1 MTTCRL
7 DRRTYSSYAA
17 SASVT
22 RSARSKQSL
31 HLLRLLR
38 QGSRVAGLTLLGLL
52 TVAVGLRATHVQT
65 VDPGRTVFE
74 SRCARCHGADGNGGE
89 RGPAIAVRL
98 TARDDQQLIGV
109 IRDGLPAR
117 GMPPSIVADSEMADL
132 VKFLR
137 TIQRRAD
144 ARPVVRMTVRTAAGT
159 SLDGQ
164 VLGEGFDDLQLLTD
178 DKRVHLLRRAGDRF
192 RDVTSAVDWPTYNG
206 DPRGNRYTTLTQIS
220 KANVARLAPAWL
232 FTIPGASHS
241 QVTPVVAGGMMYV
254 ANVNECFALDAG
266 TGRQIWHYKR
276 PRTPAMINDVKRGAA
291 VAGDRVFMETD
302 DAHVIALN
310 RFTGELLWDTTL
322 DDWRKN
328 YSATSAPLPAGN
340 LIISGVTGGE
350 HGANGFVAAHDQETG
365 KEVWRFSTVPKSGE
379 PGSETW
385 QGKDIDHG
393 GAPTWFTGSFD
404 PALDIVYWPTG
415 NPSKEYNGDHRKGD
429 NLYSDSIL
437 ALDRKTGRLEWY
449 YQFTPHDLW
458 DWDATQ
464 TSVLVDADWQGQPR
478 KLMLHASRNGFFYV
492 FDRRDGALL
501 LAKPFVKNLTWASG
515 IGPDG
520 RPVKLPNQDPSP
532 AGTKV
537 CPSQDG
543 ATNWFSPSFNPATGL
558 YYVQTF
564 EKCSVYTKSD
574 QGEWE
579 TGKSYLGGSQR
590 TARDPKPQRIL
601 KAIDIRTGAIRW
613 ELPQPGPAE
622 SWGGT
627 LATASG
633 LVIFGED
640 GGGLVAADAVSGK
653 PLWIFQT
660 NHNWKA
666 SPMTYLFDGKQYV
679 AVAAGSTIIALG
691 IHD

>member
-1 MTTCRL
+1 MKFLCVSVVLIALST
-7 DRRTYSSYAA
+7 A
-17 SASVT
+17 SA
-22 RSARSKQSL
+22 
-31 HLLRLLR
+31 
-38 QGSRVAGLTLLGLL
+38 
-52 TVAVGLRATHVQT
+52 LRAQT
-65 VDPGRTVFE
+65 VDPGRGAFE

-89 RGPAIAVRL
+89 RGPSIIVRL
-98 TARDDQQLIGV
+98 TTHDDQQLAGL
-109 IRDGLPAR
+109 IRDGLPAG
-117 GMPPSIVADSEMADL
+117 GMPPSDVATTEMADL
-132 VKFLR
+132 VTFLR
-137 TIQRRAD
+137 TIQRRPD
-144 ARPVVRMTVRTAAGT
+144 ARPIVRMTIQTDAGKT
-159 SLDGQ
+159 LDGQ
-164 VLGEGFDDLQLLTD
+164 VLGEGLDDLQLLTD
-178 DKRVHLLRRAGDRF
+178 DHRVHLLRRAGTRF
-192 RDVTSAVDWPTYNG
+192 RDVTTERDWPTYNG
-206 DPRGNRYTTLTQIS
+206 DPGGNRYTTLTQITR
-220 KANVARLAPAWL
+220 ANVARLAPKWMFA
-232 FTIPGASHS
+232 IPGTSRS
-241 QVTPVVAGGMMYV
+241 QVTPVVVGGIMYV
-254 ANVNECFALDAG
+254 ADVNECYALDAG
-266 TGRQIWHYKR
+266 TGRQVWHYKR
-276 PRTPAMINDVKRGAA
+276 PRTAAMINGANRGVG

-302 DAHVIALN
+302 DAHIIALN

-322 DDWRKN
+322 EDWRKN

-350 HGANGFVAAHDQETG
+350 HGGNGFVAAHDQETG
-365 KEVWRFSTVPKSGE
+365 KEVWRFWTVPKPGQ

-385 QGKDIDHG
+385 QGKDIEHG

-404 PALDIVYWPTG
+404 PTLDMVYWPTG

-437 ALDRKTGRLEWY
+437 ALDRKTGSLKWY

-464 TSVLVDADWQGQPR
+464 TSVLIDADWKGQAR
-478 KLMLHASRNGFFYV
+478 KLLLHASRNGFFYV

-501 LAKPFVKNLTWASG
+501 LARPFVRNLTWASG

-520 RPVKLPNQDPSP
+520 RPIKLPDQEPTP

-564 EKCSVYTKSD
+564 EKCSIYTKSD
-574 QGEWE
+574 QADWE
-579 TGKSYLGGSQR
+579 TGKSYLGGSQH
-590 TARDPKPQRIL
+590 TASDPVPQRIL

-613 ELPQPGPAE
+613 ELPQHGPGD

-627 LATASG
+627 LTTASG

-640 GGGLVAADAVSGK
+640 GGGLVAADAVNGK

-660 NHNWKA
+660 NHTWKA
-666 SPMTYLFDGKQYV
+666 SPMTYMFDGRQYV
-679 AVAAGSTIIALG
+679 AVAAGSNIIALA
-691 IHD
+691 IQE